1 MSGLDL
7 LTLIIILAF
16 IARGLHR
23 GFIKEIFSTIGLFGG
38 LYIAVL
44 YTRKL
49 VYYLTPYIPS
59 QFLSYIIA
67 FFITFLMV
75 YIVIMLIGD
84 VLAKLIRVLMLGF
97 IDSFLGGV
105 LGFIEGFF
113 IAGAILL
120 IVYKAFPGGVNTV
133 EYGWITG
140 KVYHRFYS
148 VFGSTWEKG
157 ERQLKEKI
165 EKLQKTVP
173 EGEQNDHI

>member
-23 GFIKEIFSTIGLFGG
+23 GFIKEVFSTIGLFGG

-44 YTRKL
+44 YTRNL
-49 VYYLTPYIPS
+49 VYYITPYIPS
-59 QFLSYIIA
+59 QFLAYILA
-67 FFITFLMV
+67 FFIMFFIVYLIVMV
-75 YIVIMLIGD
+75 LGD
-84 VLAKLIRVLMLGF
+84 ALAKLIKLLMLGF
-97 IDSFLGGV
+97 VDSFLGGV

-120 IVYKAFPGGVNTV
+120 IVYKAFPGGVNAV

-157 ERQLKEKI
+157 EQQLREKI

-173 EGEQNDHI
+173 SKETNDHI